1 MGKEDIRWKQ
11 RFHNFEKALKKLRLG
26 VEKSLSTINELE
38 KEGIIQRFEFT
49 HELAWN
55 VMRDY
60 FIYQGYT
67 NITGSRDA
75 FREAFK
81 IGLIENGEVWMDMIK
96 SRNLTSHT
104 YEEEIANEIYNKI
117 VNEYYNEFELFYQ
130 TMKNKK

>member
-1 MGKEDIRWKQ
+1 MGKEGIRWKQ